1 MLRKTPYG
9 EAFAISNAVYEPSL
23 CRKRT
28 RCDEIVGLRLIVFAF
43 RKLIGG
49 HVVWAPAQ
57 TAASI
62 GKIILRFMKWGSL
75 LDRDVEIDRVHD
87 KSQRNAQPAAPS
99 QRLRQKK
106 VDLIQPWILGLRP
119 NVTR

>member
-28 RCDEIVGLRLIVFAF
+28 RCDELVGLRLIVFAF

-49 HVVWAPAQ
+49 HVVWALAQ

-62 GKIILRFMKWGSL
+62 GKMVLMFMIGPL
-75 LDRDVEIDRVHD
+75 LHRDVQILLTII
-87 KSQRNAQPAAPS
+87 KTQRQVRDTVPCE
-99 QRLRQKK
+99 
-106 VDLIQPWILGLRP
+106 
-119 NVTR
+119 